1 MLLTV
6 VKCKYFTYI
15 ISSAAFFISSL
26 ISQTEDLMS
35 FIILEP
41 YFSYNAYIPIPAA
54 APNKYFMQ
62 LFIVLFT
69 SLYDVV
75 FQIPLLLLH
84 DYSFLFVKLIFSI
97 NFSFKVVLL
106 SAETSFLLASFNA
119 SISPNI
125 IRLFLLLVTAV

>member
-26 ISQTEDLMS
+26 ISQTDVLIS

-41 YFSYNAYIPIPAA
+41 YFSYNAYIPMPAA

-62 LFIVLFT
+62 LFIVFFT

-75 FQIPLLLLH
+75 LKIPLLLLH
-84 DYSFLFVKLIFSI
+84 YYLFLFSKLIFSI
-97 NFSFKVVLL
+97 NLSFKVVLL
-106 SAETSFLLASFNA
+106 SADMSFLHANFKAL
-119 SISPNI
+119 ISPNI
-125 IRLFLLLVTAV
+125 IRLFLLRVTAV